1 MPKTVLML
9 PFGDALAH
17 TVRLLE
23 VAKILREHGHRV
35 VFASDGRYLALV
47 REAGFPVLPLMEV
60 DVEWLLRQTRR
71 GLLPISAGMVDRFVQ
86 EELALFEEIKPDII
100 VRDLAHAT
108 RISAEVARLPLVS
121 LLNAY
126 QTRYALDPVFTLQE
140 PQGLP
145 PDAVGP
151 ILQRDTV
158 KPYNEVRQ
166 RFGLPPLADSRD
178 LLTSDLNLLCDVPE
192 YAPTADLPENFVYVG
207 PITWE
212 EGGDVPAWLDHLDP
226 DRPTVYVTI
235 GSSGPRDLFQVAI
248 KAFGGSVYQVLMTT
262 SRLREP
268 LPSLPD
274 NCFMATFAPGSR
286 LLARSDVVVCH
297 GGNGTAYQ
305 ALAQGVPI
313 IAFPLLWDQRWN
325 ARRQA
330 ELGVGLTL
338 QELTPDGLRK
348 AVEEVLG
355 DGRYQANAER
365 FREILGRYQGPPAAA
380 RLIGSYG

>member
-23 VAKILREHGHRV
+23 VAEVLREHGHRV

-47 REAGFPVLPLMEV
+47 REAGFPVKALIEV

-71 GLLPISAGMVDRFVQ
+71 GLLPISAGMVDRFVR

-108 RISAEVARLPLVS
+108 RISAEVAGLPLVS

-140 PQGLP
+140 PRELP

-166 RFGLPPLADSRD
+166 RFDLPPLADSLD

-192 YAPTADLPENFVYVG
+192 YAPTAHLPKPFVYVG

-212 EGGDVPAWLDHLDP
+212 GGGEVPAWLGHLDP

-235 GSSGPRDLFQVAI
+235 GSSGHRDLFQVAVE
-248 KAFGGSVYQVLMTT
+248 AFSGSAYQVLMTT
-262 SRLREP
+262 GRPEEP

-274 NCFMATFAPGSR
+274 NFFATPFAPGSR

-338 QELTPDGLRK
+338 QEPTPDGLRK
-348 AVEEVLG
+348 AVDEILG
-355 DGRYQANAER
+355 DGRYKAAAER
-365 FREILGRYQGPPAAA
+365 FRQILARYHGPQAAA
-380 RLIGSYG
+380 RLIESYG